1 MITFGH
7 SNLVVILFV
16 FKLGRKLSATTSC
29 GQSHPQSGLEPAKGE
44 ERLESSDKIWFMNY
58 QNIPEPSIVRFKVFS
73 EMASTKLITALACKP
88 RRVFLPEHHAQ
99 SPLMHPT
106 LPDCVPLFVRRT
118 CDPHLIISDTKKN
131 QKGIHK
137 RYPLASK
144 PQRRHAASSFK
155 VVRSSL
161 WICESTR
168 LTLVY
173 IDTSKPT

>member
-7 SNLVVILFV
+7 FNLVVILFV
-16 FKLGRKLSATTSC
+16 FKLGRKLSTTTSC

-44 ERLESSDKIWFMNY
+44 ERLAGSELRSLPTTRFGSCNY

-88 RRVFLPEHHAQ
+88 RHVFLSEHHAQ

-118 CDPHLIISDTKKN
+118 CDPHLIISDTKKT
-131 QKGIHK
+131 K
-137 RYPLASK
+137 R
-144 PQRRHAASSFK
+144 
-155 VVRSSL
+155 
-161 WICESTR
+161 
-168 LTLVY
+168 
-173 IDTSKPT
+173 DT